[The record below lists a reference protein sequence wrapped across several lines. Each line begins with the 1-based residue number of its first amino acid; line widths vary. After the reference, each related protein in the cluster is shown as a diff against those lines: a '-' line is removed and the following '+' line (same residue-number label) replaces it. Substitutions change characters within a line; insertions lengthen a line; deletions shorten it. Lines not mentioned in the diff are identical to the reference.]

1 MAFSCEHIVERL
13 RAHRPEDAISDA
25 LERRAAV
32 AMVLR
37 LDERG
42 PHVLLLTRTE
52 REGDRWSG
60 QVALPGGR
68 EEDGDEDLLATA
80 MRETREEVGL
90 DLDRTAR
97 LLNRLRPIQA
107 RAREQLLPMAIVP
120 FVFLRTESAP
130 LEIGEEATEPFWFP
144 LELAASGELAS
155 TYRRGRGDEARVFP
169 CWRYEERVIWG
180 LTFEM
185 LRELLR
191 VAFDLERGD
200 E

>member
-1 MAFSCEHIVERL
+1 MASSREHIVERL

-42 PHVLLLTRTE
+42 LHVLLLTRTE

-60 QVALPGGR
+60 QIALPGGR
-68 EEDGDEDLLATA
+68 EEDGDENLLATA
-80 MRETREEVGL
+80 MREAREEVGV
-90 DLDRTAR
+90 DLERNAD
-97 LLNRLRPIQA
+97 LLGRLRPIQA
-107 RAREQLLPMAIVP
+107 RARGKLLPMAIVP
-120 FVFLRTESAP
+120 FVFLRTESTP
-130 LEIGEEATEPFWFP
+130 LEVGEEATEAFWFP
-144 LELAASGELAS
+144 LEDAVSGELAS
-155 TYRRGRGDEARVFP
+155 TCRRGRGDAAREFP

-191 VAFDLERGD
+191 VALGDERG
-200 E
+200 ER